1 MFHVCSASQILDVTT
16 FFKVLKF
23 TPEFSLEGLV
33 SLRTSNLNN
42 QKIRYSLTVFLGQS
56 LSEYSLC
63 LGLLAMVCI
72 ASLASLGGQIQNT
85 MSNALQPQGAP
96 QQLSAL
102 TQPNAMPLLGPP
114 NLQQGLVP
122 GNFSKLA
129 AAPAGTQ
136 AVCLD
141 GYCFHLPLVDG
152 LSDAIDLT
160 GTNGTEKINAFVKV
174 LEQIA
179 SQMEQDPNADPGL
192 SARIKDLALAGHDL
206 GFHQGQMGTR
216 KSMNTP
222 QHMAMSDQYRIL
234 QDAFTKQRQNLNAYL
249 TEHPQSTTN
258 SIKDLLHQQ
267 SEQIVRVGVD
277 VNIGVGGKAS
287 FSFNMK
293 AKSKLTHQS
302 ANSICQSGANGCY
315 VPPETTNHSSSNHS
329 SSENESIPKS

>member
-1 MFHVCSASQILDVTT
+1 
-16 FFKVLKF
+16 LK
-23 TPEFSLEGLV
+23 TSKKNLSRNQQPIPFSL
-33 SLRTSNLNN
+33 TAF
-42 QKIRYSLTVFLGQS
+42 QGQS

-63 LGLLAMVCI
+63 LGLLALVCI
-72 ASLASLGGQIQNT
+72 ASVASLGGEIQKT
-85 MSNALQPQGAP
+85 MSNALPPQGAP

-114 NLQQGLVP
+114 NPQHGLVP

-152 LSDAIDLT
+152 LSDKIDLT
-160 GTNGTEKINAFVKV
+160 GTNGTEKINAFVNV

-179 SQMEQDPNADPGL
+179 SQMEQDPNAAPGL
-192 SARIKDLALAGHDL
+192 AARIKDLALAGHDL

-234 QDAFTKQRQNLNAYL
+234 QDAFTQKRRDLNDYF
-249 TEHPQSTTN
+249 TQHPQSTTN
-258 SIKDLLHQQ
+258 GIKDLLHQQ